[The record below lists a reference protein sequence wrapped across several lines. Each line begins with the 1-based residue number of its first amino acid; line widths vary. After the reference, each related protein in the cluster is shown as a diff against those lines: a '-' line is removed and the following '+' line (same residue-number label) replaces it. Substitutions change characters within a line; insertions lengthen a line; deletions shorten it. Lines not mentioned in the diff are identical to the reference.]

1 MAQSIDMSETQLN
14 ASETQY
20 AYGPMVLEA
29 KDADGDLGHR
39 PVYSVSVS
47 DEDDALYVMLGGVE
61 GAGMYQLKSLAD
73 LKVDASAPKITFESQ
88 GTIYTVRK
96 FQDSDGAWASTTGAV
111 VPAEVLEEIFMNEIA
126 ADVAPELAKDYAPE
140 ELYAL
145 SDNSGKIAYLVY
157 SGANTTYV
165 RKDGEWTVLDDPNGD
180 ALDDMYIDYVSPE
193 FVDVFDK
200 KESKGL
206 TVDDLVDYET
216 DEAVTVTASA
226 ATGFKFA
233 GVINKKD

>member
-1 MAQSIDMSETQLN
+1 MAQIVDMSEKQLSTN
-14 ASETQY
+14 ETQY

-39 PVYSVSVS
+39 AIYSVSVS
-47 DEDDALYVMLGGVE
+47 DEDDYLYVTTGTFQ
-61 GAGMYQLKSLAD
+61 GAGMYSIKSPSD
-73 LKVDASAPKITFESQ
+73 VKVDASASKITFESQ
-88 GTIYTVRK
+88 GTMYIVRK
-96 FQDSDGAWASTTGAV
+96 FQDSDGTWASTTGATA
-111 VPAEVLEEIFMNEIA
+111 PAEALEEIFMNEVTA
-126 ADVAPELAKDYAPE
+126 EVAPESAKDYTAE

-145 SDNSGKIAYLVY
+145 SDNDGKITYLVY
-157 SGANTTYV
+157 SGAGKTYI
-165 RKDGEWTVLDDPNGD
+165 RKGGKWEVLDDPNGD
-180 ALDDMYIDYVSPE
+180 ALDDMYIQDVLPA

-216 DEAVTVTASA
+216 EETVTVTASA

>member
-1 MAQSIDMSETQLN
+1 MAQIVDMSEKQLSTN
-14 ASETQY
+14 ETQY

-29 KDADGDLGHR
+29 KDGDGDLGHHAI
-39 PVYSVSVS
+39 YSVSVS
-47 DEDDALYVMLGGVE
+47 DEDGYLYVMLGGVE
-61 GAGMYQLKSLAD
+61 GSGMYLLKSPSD
-73 LKVDASAPKITFESQ
+73 IKVDSSASKITFESQ
-88 GTIYTVRK
+88 GTMYNVRK
-96 FQDSDGAWASTTGAV
+96 FQDSDGTWASMTGAA
-111 VPAEVLEEIFMNEIA
+111 VPAGALEEIFMNEIT
-126 ADVAPELAKDYAPE
+126 ADVAPESANDYGAE

-145 SDNSGKIAYLVY
+145 SDDDGKITYLVY
-157 SGANTTYV
+157 SGADVTYI
-165 RKDGEWTVLDDPNGD
+165 RKGGQWEVLDDPNGD
-180 ALDDMYIDYVSPE
+180 VLDDMYIQDVLPA

-216 DEAVTVTASA
+216 EETVTVTASA